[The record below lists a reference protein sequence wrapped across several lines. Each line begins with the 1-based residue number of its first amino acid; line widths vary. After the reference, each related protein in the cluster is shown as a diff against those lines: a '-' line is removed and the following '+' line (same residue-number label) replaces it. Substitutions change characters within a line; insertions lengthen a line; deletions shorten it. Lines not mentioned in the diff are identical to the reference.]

1 MEQYS
6 TWIGSGNNDYDISD
20 FSRTGRLFCW
30 FFFISSLSLQMKGDV
45 IMLEK
50 NSIIIKFEAPAE
62 QTVGVVTKIVGLV
75 QARFFVS
82 IIDSLN
88 LEANP
93 RASKTGA
100 VTDAIQETI
109 SEKSELFPFMS
120 KGVLLA
126 SSRYERL
133 ERGRIKIAPVDPQI
147 EGILDGGHNT
157 LAIGLYILGQAL
169 DYHGETLSR
178 SSKNWDTFKALWKTN
193 RNMIETYLCDIQS
206 GKAENKLDFLVPVE
220 LLVPRDTNDTAC
232 IYSFTNNLLEICEAR
247 NNNAELQLAAK
258 ANQKGYFDALQ
269 TLMETHN
276 PVIAN
281 RVEWKTNEG
290 GDVKVQDIIAIS
302 WIALNMIEAVRDENL
317 ERMVEPVAPNKMYS
331 AKGACLKQFEKLMS
345 SPDVTGIADDG
356 YHAELLNEE
365 VRSAFRVAVDLPDL
379 YDYIYENFPKCYN
392 ANGGKFLAITACK
405 ELNKKRK
412 NKVTPYKGKKI
423 DIISPEG
430 FVIPL
435 FYGLQALLGKREVNG
450 KKEIYWTQPP
460 MSFLHDNFM
469 VIVKDYMGNLELCS
483 YDPQKVGKAQK
494 VYDDAL
500 KTYKMS
506 IAGLL

>member
-1 MEQYS
+1 MS
-6 TWIGSGNNDYDISD
+6 
-20 FSRTGRLFCW
+20 
-30 FFFISSLSLQMKGDV
+30 
-45 IMLEK
+45 EK
-50 NSIIIKFEAPAE
+50 NTIIIKFKAPAE
-62 QTVGVVTKIVGLV
+62 QTVGDLTKIVGLV

-109 SEKSELFPFMS
+109 SKKPELFSFMS

-126 SSRYERL
+126 SSCYERL
-133 ERGRIKIAPVDPQI
+133 ERNRIKIDPVNPKI

-157 LAIGLYILGQAL
+157 LAIGLYILEQAL
-169 DYHGETLSR
+169 DYHGETLSGA
-178 SSKNWDTFKALWKTN
+178 SKTWDTFKSLWETN
-193 RNMIETYLCDIQS
+193 RNMIAIYLRDIQN
-206 GKAENKLDFLVPVE
+206 GETENKLDFLVPVE
-220 LLVPRDTNDTAC
+220 LLVPRDANDTAC
-232 IYSFTNNLLEICEAR
+232 VYSFTNNLLEICEAR
-247 NNNAELQLAAK
+247 NNNAELQLTAK
-258 ANQKGYFDALQ
+258 ANQKGYFDDLQ

-281 RVEWKTNEG
+281 RIEWKTNEG
-290 GDVKVQDIIAIS
+290 GEIKVQDIIALS
-302 WIALNMIEAVRDENL
+302 WIALNMIEPVRDENL
-317 ERMVEPVAPNKMYS
+317 ERKIEPVAPNKMYS

-345 SPDVTGIADDG
+345 SPDVTGIGDDG
-356 YHAELLNEE
+356 YHAVLLNEE
-365 VRSAFRVAVDLPDL
+365 VRSAFRVAVDFPDL

-423 DIISPEG
+423 EMISPDG

-450 KKEIYWTQPP
+450 KMEIYWTQPP
-460 MSFLHDNFM
+460 MSFLQDNFKE
-469 VIVKDYMGNLELCS
+469 IVKDYMGNLELCS

-506 IAGLL
+506 IVGIL